1 MSVLRPGGFGRR
13 LLPCFRGSFPLY
25 RFRSPIGRERP
36 LHFGA
41 MGTGQGPRFLFQ
53 LLAHQRP
60 PDIPRLY
67 APFGHGSLAPPSY
80 RAKPKVSASAPA
92 TMAFF
97 LRPTTSPMLS
107 PGLSL
112 SKPNICSHCNVIQA
126 Q

>member
-41 MGTGQGPRFLFQ
+41 MGTGQGPRFLLQ

-80 RAKPKVSASAPA
+80 GAKPQAGTQGKRQRSCHHSLLFASNNLSHAL
-92 TMAFF
+92 T
-97 LRPTTSPMLS
+97 RPFALKTEYLFA
-107 PGLSL
+107 L
-112 SKPNICSHCNVIQA
+112 
-126 Q
+126 